1 MSADVA
7 MTKKGFGEMAV
18 TATIAGPIFN
28 ILVGQGLSNLITIVN
43 NKGASISDSYINFSL
58 TNSNGDFNQEAMLP
72 LLIIIAELL
81 VLTINL
87 INVFVNQFKIGLK
100 LALSTTLVY
109 FSTVGYLV
117 YYCIT
122 YNVAAGDG

>member
-1 MSADVA
+1 
-7 MTKKGFGEMAV
+7 
-18 TATIAGPIFN
+18 
-28 ILVGQGLSNLITIVN
+28 
-43 NKGASISDSYINFSL
+43 
-58 TNSNGDFNQEAMLP
+58 MLP

-87 INVFVNQFKIGLK
+87 INVFVNKFKIGLK

-117 YYCIT
+117 YYCIS
-122 YNVAAGDG
+122 YNVAAGDGWIFIYNIYFWTENTFI